1 MDSSSVAS
9 ASLPSTP
16 TLQTRPFP
24 ELGQVMY
31 MNAVYFHNSHIAR
44 DETPAKLDYG
54 FINLV
59 YYAYASVAP
68 DGIVNLG
75 DEWADI
81 RAPVDGVEGG
91 LGSLMQLKQRYRH
104 LKVLLSIGGPAA
116 SGVFVSIA
124 SNPATRNNF
133 AYTAAGLVVASGL
146 DGVDI
151 SWHVPADPVQGANF
165 LALAQ
170 AVRSKLQGGR
180 MLTAALPANPAVLQ
194 HIDLAVAAESL
205 DFINLQTYNL
215 HHAQPGRSLCPSQLY
230 SMAKDEPSTS
240 TVAGYILS
248 RNFPAQKLLLGIPT
262 FGTSFPGCDGPGQAY
277 DPAESQ
283 SMDYLGLPVAGRQEG
298 IDRRRIS
305 AYCAGGPEGF
315 IAYDNPDT
323 VKEKADFCKQKGFGW
338 TTPKG
343 ASDDA
348 TPEHWPRCVWG
359 ASARSSRCSLACV
372 VTARADKIAAPDLAS
387 QQAMATSSA
396 DADAASRTSLSP
408 PRNPTAG
415 ATETTDTQK
424 RRGVVQ
430 QLSAA
435 DCSVGDDSG
444 AVTSSIA
451 FGGSVPVA
459 AAASAEHI
467 SSSETEQQP
476 PPPPPF
482 EPLFALLTNTT
493 TGATVHPRIHY
504 IFSDDDTS
512 IPTDTA
518 AHQHGDADEHRSLV
532 VALQP
537 PDDHND
543 GAESNEIHDPGALR
557 SGSAS
562 QSQDTTIPTT
572 SAA

>member
-16 TLQTRPFP
+16 SLQTRPFP

-31 MNAVYFHNSHIAR
+31 MNAVYFHNGHIAR

-68 DGIVNLG
+68 DGIVNLREVYPVYMQVLTVSEKLG

-165 LALAQ
+165 LALVQ
-170 AVRSKLQGGR
+170 EVRSKLQGDR

-194 HIDLAVAAESL
+194 HIDLAAAAESL

-240 TVAGYILS
+240 TVAGYLLS

-283 SMDYLGLPVAGRQEG
+283 SMDYLGLPVTGRQEG

-323 VKEKADFCKQKGFGW
+323 VKEKADFCKQKGFG
-338 TTPKG
+338 G
-343 ASDDA
+343 LFYSN
-348 TPEHWPRCVWG
+348 V
-359 ASARSSRCSLACV
+359 
-372 VTARADKIAAPDLAS
+372 
-387 QQAMATSSA
+387 SA
-396 DADAASRTSLSP
+396 DSKDRP
-408 PRNPTAG
+408 
-415 ATETTDTQK
+415 
-424 RRGVVQ
+424 
-430 QLSAA
+430 
-435 DCSVGDDSG
+435 
-444 AVTSSIA
+444 
-451 FGGSVPVA
+451 
-459 AAASAEHI
+459 
-467 SSSETEQQP
+467 
-476 PPPPPF
+476 
-482 EPLFALLTNTT
+482 
-493 TGATVHPRIHY
+493 
-504 IFSDDDTS
+504 
-512 IPTDTA
+512 
-518 AHQHGDADEHRSLV
+518 RSLV
-532 VALQP
+532 MA
-537 PDDHND
+537 
-543 GAESNEIHDPGALR
+543 GF
-557 SGSAS
+557 
-562 QSQDTTIPTT
+562 TTLH
-572 SAA
+572 SS